1 MDFQFRA
8 TVNHNWVLTQ
18 PCTTQ
23 KDFTFR
29 QPELRNL
36 RTFMTFLP
44 RLAQMTSIFR
54 HNSWIFNF
62 VSQLIKIEFWSHLA
76 PCKRILRFDNRNYG
90 TFELL
95 WHFGQTMPF
104 FRRTGWI
111 FNFVPQLI
119 MIEFWPNLVPHKRI
133 LRFDNRNYGTFDES
147 SWFFKK
153 VPFYEGA
160 KLALIRLDAPNS
172 GRFIPW
178 VQGKA
183 SQCPKSLS
191 RHPRNPF
198 GTHLF
203 L

>member
-44 RLAQMTSIFR
+44 RLAQTTSIFR

-76 PCKRILRFDNRNYG
+76 PCKRILRFDNPNYG

-119 MIEFWPNLVPHKRI
+119 KIEFWPNLAPPKRI

-153 VPFYEGA
+153 SPCM
-160 KLALIRLDAPNS
+160 K
-172 GRFIPW
+172 GR
-178 VQGKA
+178 G
-183 SQCPKSLS
+183 
-191 RHPRNPF
+191 
-198 GTHLF
+198 
-203 L
+203 